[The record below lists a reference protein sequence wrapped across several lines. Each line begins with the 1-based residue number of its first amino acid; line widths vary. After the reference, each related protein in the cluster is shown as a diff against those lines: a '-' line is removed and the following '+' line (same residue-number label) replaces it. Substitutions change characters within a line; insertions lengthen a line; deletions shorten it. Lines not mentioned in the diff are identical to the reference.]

1 MNQWVGFKSCKIPVN
16 HDSRTDGKE
25 SSYSMR
31 KRIELA
37 ISTAIAFSTKSLH
50 LIVYLGSI
58 ITTIAVLIAII
69 LVIKTIIT
77 GIDVSGWVTLFIS
90 MWLIAGILI
99 MIIGIIAVYI
109 GNIFEEVKHRPS
121 YIVSE
126 KINFPED

>member
-1 MNQWVGFKSCKIPVN
+1 MK
-16 HDSRTDGKE
+16 
-25 SSYSMR
+25 

-50 LIVYLGSI
+50 LIVYLGTV

-109 GNIFEEVKHRPS
+109 GNIFEEVKHRPT
-121 YIVSE
+121 YIV
-126 KINFPED
+126 

>member
-1 MNQWVGFKSCKIPVN
+1 MAMMGDYRRYYPLMNQWV
-16 HDSRTDGKE
+16 GKE